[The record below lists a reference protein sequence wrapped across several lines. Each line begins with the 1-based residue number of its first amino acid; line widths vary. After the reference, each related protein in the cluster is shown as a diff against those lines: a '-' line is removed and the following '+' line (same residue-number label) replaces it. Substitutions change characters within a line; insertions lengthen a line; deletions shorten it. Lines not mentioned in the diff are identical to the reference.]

1 MMSRKKVVIY
11 HNIELKESAAN
22 CRIQDAG
29 MCLRMIG
36 RGAILPC
43 LVSIGKKSILRFP
56 RE

>member
-1 MMSRKKVVIY
+1 MVSRKKIVIY
-11 HNIELKESAAN
+11 HIIELKKSAAN
-22 CRIQDAG
+22 RRIQDAG

-56 RE
+56 QE